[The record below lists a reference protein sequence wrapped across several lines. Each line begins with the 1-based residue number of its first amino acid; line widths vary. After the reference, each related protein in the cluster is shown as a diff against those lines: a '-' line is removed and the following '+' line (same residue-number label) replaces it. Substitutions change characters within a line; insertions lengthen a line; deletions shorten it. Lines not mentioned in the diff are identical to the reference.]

1 MSTGL
6 VFGIPTLNRPTSPEW
21 GLAIKALNPPINFN
35 SIMATVPGM
44 AVADA
49 RNHIVREALKHNAKY
64 IFFVGDDTI
73 PPAHTLRQL
82 IFRMENDPKIGVVG
96 GVYFTK
102 SDPPAPLVFKENGA
116 GSYWD
121 WKVGEF
127 FEVSGLGM
135 DCTLLRTEIFQKL
148 PEPWFKTVDEDSFLS
163 GVNHAEMWTEDLY
176 FLDKLKKF
184 TDWKIYV
191 DAGIIAGHYD
201 WQSGRTFTIPPNSLP
216 MRRMEFNGEKRIID
230 IGCGPQYRP
239 FEEGIAVRYDIDERW
254 NPDYRGD
261 VRQLPFDDNSFDIVF
276 SSHVLEHLGRHETIP
291 VLKEWIRI
299 LRSDGELRL
308 VLPNIEWAA
317 IQLVS
322 GPPLG
327 RDPKLSN
334 DIMNVFYGAQSSE
347 YDFHKTGFT
356 EQKIRQI
363 LSELDF
369 EVTHYEEQGYNII
382 LKAKQ
387 ILNYATACKVSG
399 MTATQASLKDLTKG
413 ATKALKEAKAQN
425 KKISTKTPITK
436 PKTSGKKRK

>member
-49 RNHIVREALKHNAKY
+49 RNHIVRTALQHNAKY

-82 IFRMENDPKIGVVG
+82 IFRMENDPEIGVVG

-102 SDPPAPLVFKENGA
+102 SDPPSPLVFKENGK

-127 FEVSGLGM
+127 FECTGLGM
-135 DCTLLRTEIFQKL
+135 DCTLIRTEVFSKL
-148 PEPWFKTVDEDSFLS
+148 PEPWFKTVDEDDFLK

-184 TDWKIYV
+184 TDWKIMV
-191 DAGIIAGHYD
+191 DTGIIAGHYD

-216 MRRMEFNGEKRIID
+216 MRRLEFNGDKRIID
-230 IGCGPQYRP
+230 IGCGPQYRG
-239 FEEGIAVRYDIDERW
+239 FEEGIAIRYDIDERW

-261 VRQLPFDDNSFDIVF
+261 VRQLPFGDGSFDIVF

-299 LRSDGELRL
+299 LKPDGELRL
-308 VLPNIEWAA
+308 VLPNIMWAA
-317 IQLVS
+317 QNIINHE
-322 GPPLG
+322 G
-327 RDPKLSN
+327 RNPKVDN

-356 EQKIRQI
+356 EQKIKTI
-363 LSELDF
+363 LAELDF
-369 EVTHYEEQGYNII
+369 QVIHYEEQGYNII
-382 LKAKQ
+382 LKAQ
-387 ILNYATACKVSG
+387 SVLSGVTVNYCSGDVPVEILKASAKV
-399 MTATQASLKDLTKG
+399 LKNMPKAKKLTG
-413 ATKALKEAKAQN
+413 PSPA
-425 KKISTKTPITK
+425 K
-436 PKTSGKKRK
+436 PKTSGKRKRS

>member
-49 RNHIVREALKHNAKY
+49 RNHIVREALRLNAKY

-82 IFRMENDPKIGVVG
+82 IFRIENDPKIGVVG

-102 SDPPAPLVFKENGA
+102 SDPPAPLIFKENGA

-127 FEVSGLGM
+127 FEVTGLGM
-135 DCTLLRTEIFQKL
+135 DCTLIRTEVFKNL

-184 TDWKIYV
+184 TDWKIMV
-191 DAGIIAGHYD
+191 DTGIIAGHYD
-201 WQSGRTFTIPPNSLP
+201 WQTGRTYTIPPNSLP
-216 MRRMEFNGEKRIID
+216 MRRMEFSGEKRIID

-261 VRQLPFDDNSFDIVF
+261 VRQLPFGDESFDIVF
-276 SSHVLEHLGRHETIP
+276 SSHVLEHLGRNETIP
-291 VLKEWIRI
+291 VLKEWTRI
-299 LRSDGELRL
+299 LKRDGELRL
-308 VLPNIEWAA
+308 VVPNIMWAA
-317 IQLVS
+317 KMLTENRVFADRAKIE
-322 GPPLG
+322 
-327 RDPKLSN
+327 N
-334 DIMNVFYGAQSSE
+334 DIMNVLYGGQTSE

-356 EQKIRQI
+356 EQKIKHLLGQI
-363 LSELDF
+363 DF
-369 EVTHYEEQGYNII
+369 HVTKYEEQGYNII
-382 LKAKQ
+382 LTAVHYLSIKAKVDKTKKK
-387 ILNYATACKVSG
+387 LEVSPRG
-399 MTATQASLKDLTKG
+399 QLAKAVKPVLK
-413 ATKALKEAKAQN
+413 ATKKLPGLPP
-425 KKISTKTPITK
+425 TKRTS
-436 PKTSGKKRK
+436 SGKKRK